1 MSADKVKKTFEFRMS
16 KKVAELTQVVHMLFT
31 RNHEKEVELE
41 AQKEAYEY
49 EIELVIRDAKSQ
61 IERLDMKIRE
71 LERSRNIEGEKAR
84 LQYGQEMQQRESEL
98 KAKLEE
104 KEKELV
110 EEKSECQH
118 VRDLL
123 INAQKDI
130 EQLRRGVSSELD
142 SKSDEV
148 ANKNKEIEKLRRSV
162 EKTEKKLKDSE
173 RKSDEA
179 IKDLST
185 DNDKLQKEL
194 SQLQELFE
202 DNRKT
207 KEQLISA
214 NKLLEIEIKKIR
226 KELGKRLTEMVANQN
241 GKGRGMVVTPLLDS
255 FDVPRNPQDYNNE
268 LDRLRREV
276 QRYKMELTNRDS
288 NFNRVFTEFQPVVV
302 DSRAGRIATQQ
313 QQIMSNTTNFGSPQS
328 PHRREKTF
336 AYATANSH
344 SFDDEPLFFP
354 PTRSASSMSTSTSRL
369 PTLPTNQKVT
379 KLMKPRPLSK
389 ELLSGKN

>member
-241 GKGRGMVVTPLLDS
+241 GKGRGMVV
-255 FDVPRNPQDYNNE
+255 DYNNE